1 MNKNQVKV
9 DQLALLYLLLITGG
23 KFMSLPSLLAGD
35 VGHDSWIAML
45 FSFLWDGIC
54 LCFLLWAIKLNS
66 KANMDISTILNRSVS
81 KVVSKIL
88 LAIFFVIF
96 MLRTMILMTS
106 CYEMFSLV
114 FDVSTNWLV
123 YVLPVALLSFFAIQ
137 KGFNAVARTAQLLFG
152 LVLLAVIALLV
163 SPFSQVEF
171 SELLPIGE
179 AGWGKILQTSYMR
192 SFWFSDYMFIYFV
205 MDGVQVKKHVFTPI
219 LVCFGIGVAVT
230 VLLNAAFVS
239 LFGSF
244 APQFDMAM
252 SKIGAFVASSSNG
265 RWDWLTLSIW
275 LLSVFLKIIVFIF
288 CAYKCI
294 EKILEKNFSNVNWI
308 VALVIV
314 ATLMV
319 PMFVS
324 NEQLLATV
332 ILWGVIP
339 FTLVQY
345 LLPLLMPLFT
355 KVALS
360 KTPLASGDSN
370 AIGVD
375 TKSMVVDIKST
386 KSHSKAMEVKH
397 E

>member
-35 VGHDSWIAML
+35 VGHDSWLAML

-66 KANMDISTILNRSVS
+66 KARMDISTILNNSVS

-106 CYEMFSLV
+106 CYKMFSLV

-123 YVLPVALLSFFAIQ
+123 YVLPIAILCIFAIQ
-137 KGFNAVARTAQLLFG
+137 KGFKAVARTAQLLFG
-152 LVLLAVIALLV
+152 VILLAVIALLV
-163 SPFSQVEF
+163 SPLSQVEF

-192 SFWFSDYMFIYFV
+192 SFWFSDYMFMYFV
-205 MDGVQVKKHVFTPI
+205 MDGIQVKKHVFAPV
-219 LVCFGIGVAVT
+219 LVCFGIGVVLT
-230 VLLNAAFVS
+230 VLLNAVFVS

-252 SKIGAFVASSSNG
+252 SKIGAFVISSSNG
-265 RWDWLTLSIW
+265 RWDWLTLSVW
-275 LLSVFLKIIVFIF
+275 LLSVFLKIIVFVY
-288 CAYKCI
+288 CSYKSI
-294 EKILEKNFSNVNWI
+294 EKILDKNFSNVNWI

-314 ATLMV
+314 ATLMI

-324 NEQLLATV
+324 NDQLLSTV

-360 KTPLASGDSN
+360 RTALADSGS
-370 AIGVD
+370 GE
-375 TKSMVVDIKST
+375 TGVDIKST
-386 KSHSKAMEVKH
+386 QSHSKAMEVEH